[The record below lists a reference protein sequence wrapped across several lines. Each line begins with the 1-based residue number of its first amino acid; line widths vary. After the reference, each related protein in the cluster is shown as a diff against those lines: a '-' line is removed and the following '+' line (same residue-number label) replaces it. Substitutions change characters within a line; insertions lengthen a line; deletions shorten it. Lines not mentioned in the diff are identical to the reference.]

1 MPTSQKIVEP
11 TKSDLIK
18 WFKSARTGD
27 QCHVVTQEGQAYTHL
42 TKLTPTMVKWQV
54 TGFTGQDIDLGRT
67 IHFRALL
74 ETWNDFAV
82 H

>member
-1 MPTSQKIVEP
+1 MSTSQKVVEP
-11 TKSDLIK
+11 TKNDLIK
-18 WFKSARTGD
+18 WFQSARTGD
-27 QCHVVTQEGQAYTHL
+27 QCHVVTREGQAYTHL
-42 TKLTPTMVKWQV
+42 TKISPSMVKWQI

-67 IHFRALL
+67 IHFRELL

>member
-1 MPTSQKIVEP
+1 MSTSQKIVEP
-11 TKSDLIK
+11 TKNDLFL
-18 WFKSARTGD
+18 WFQNARTGD
-27 QCHVVTQEGQAYTHL
+27 QCHVVTREGQTYTHL
-42 TKLTPTMVKWQV
+42 IKISPSMVKWQI

-67 IHFRALL
+67 IHFRELL